1 MHKNQK
7 SRITLLLLVRLVLT
21 VYDKVILIRA
31 ICSTKLLCLW
41 AHLPKSPKLK
51 QIDATQAKG
60 VIVKQCRNF
69 ILFKLLAT
77 LIVVGLGT
85 SALAQTSIGL
95 VTINLQA
102 LFFNQ
107 INDGAQDA
115 ADALGVDL
123 QIVDG
128 NNDPAMQVAA
138 IESFITQQ
146 VDAIIVVAI
155 DVEGII
161 PAVTAASEA
170 GIPVTAIDAKVA
182 VPPAD
187 AFIGVDNYGAGVEAG
202 EYTAGYIA
210 EAFPDGAEIGIVGAL
225 NSFIQNQRRDGFVE
239 VMEKVDGVDIVGT
252 VDGQN
257 VQEIALTAAE
267 NLVTANPG
275 LDIIYAT
282 GEPALIGVIAA
293 VEAQGIGDSVTV
305 IGWDLT
311 AQAVRGI
318 DVGFVEAVVQQ
329 NPYQEGYEAV
339 EVSLA
344 LLAGEDVPEETLIPI
359 DIVTTDNVDDFR
371 SLFE

>member
-1 MHKNQK
+1 MKQ
-7 SRITLLLLVRLVLT
+7 RTALLLT
-21 VYDKVILIRA
+21 VVFAL
-31 ICSTKLLCLW
+31 
-41 AHLPKSPKLK
+41 SPLMT
-51 QIDATQAKG
+51 A
-60 VIVKQCRNF
+60 F
-69 ILFKLLAT
+69 
-77 LIVVGLGT
+77 
-85 SALAQTSIGL
+85 AQEDVSMGL

-115 ADALGVDL
+115 AGEFGVDL

-128 NNDPAMQVAA
+128 NNDPARQVEA

-155 DVEGII
+155 DVEGIV
-161 PAVTAASEA
+161 PAVQSAIDA
-170 GIPVTAIDAKVA
+170 GIPVIAIDAKVA
-182 VPPAD
+182 VPPASG
-187 AFIGVDNYGAGVEAG
+187 FIGVDNYGAGVQVG
-202 EYTAGYIA
+202 EYTDMYIQD
-210 EAFPDGAEIGIVGAL
+210 EFDGEAEIGIVGAL
-225 NSFIQNQRRDGFVE
+225 NSFIQNQRRDGFVDALE
-239 VMEKVDGVDIVGT
+239 DVAGVTIVGT

-257 VQEIALTAAE
+257 VQEVALTAAE

-293 VEAQGIGDSVTV
+293 VEAQGISDSVTI

-318 DVGFVEAVVQQ
+318 DEGFVQAVVQQ

-339 EVSLA
+339 VTLLA
-344 LLAGEDVPEETLIPI
+344 LLDDEMIPEEILIPI
-359 DIVTTDNVDDFR
+359 DIVTTENIDQFR
-371 SLFE
+371 GLFE

>member
-1 MHKNQK
+1 MNQHRK
-7 SRITLLLLVRLVLT
+7 
-21 VYDKVILIRA
+21 
-31 ICSTKLLCLW
+31 
-41 AHLPKSPKLK
+41 
-51 QIDATQAKG
+51 
-60 VIVKQCRNF
+60 F
-69 ILFKLLAT
+69 ILLKLIAT
-77 LIVVGLGT
+77 LTIIGLAT
-85 SALAQTSIGL
+85 SALAQTSVGL

-155 DVEGII
+155 DVEGIV

-202 EYTAGYIA
+202 EYTAGYVA
-210 EAFPDGAEIGIVGAL
+210 EAFPEGAEIGIVGAL

-239 VMEKVDGVDIVGT
+239 IMETVDGVEIVGT

-344 LLAGEDVPEETLIPI
+344 LLAGDDVAEEVLIPI